1 MRSIISTAAVSEP
14 ITLTEAKDFLRI
26 DADLTADDDFIE
38 DILIPSVRSY
48 FEKSLDKSLASQE
61 ITTLFDCIEQNLEL
75 PYGPVT
81 TFDALY
87 RFTNGSWEE
96 ITTGFRV
103 VNEVPAVIYFSL
115 IPTADDGPAK
125 LKAVYT
131 AGETLSPML
140 KIGFLLLMKE
150 WYENRINL
158 GGTVSSEVSKLI
170 ETLTTKEGL
179 CRLT

>member
-14 ITLTEAKDFLRI
+14 VTLTEAKDFLRI
-26 DADLTADDDFIE
+26 DSDLTADDSFIE

-48 FEKSLDKSLASQE
+48 FEKALDKSLATQT
-61 ITTLFDCIEQNLEL
+61 ITTLFDCIEKTLEL
-75 PYGPVT
+75 PYSPVS
-81 TFDALY
+81 TFSNLY
-87 RFTNGSWEE
+87 RFTDGAWEE

-103 VNEVPAVIYFSL
+103 IKEFPAVIFFST
-115 IPTADDGPAK
+115 IPTADEGEAK
-125 LKAVYT
+125 LKAVYI

-140 KIGFLLLMKE
+140 KMAFLLLLKD
-150 WYENRINL
+150 WYENRNNL

-170 ETLTTKEGL
+170 ETMTQREGL